1 MDNTLAL
8 ETRPQGWGEGAR
20 GDSIP
25 ADWSCQLQSHKS
37 HPGPGWQSINMKDFI
52 AFYNLPVLYGDSR

>member
-1 MDNTLAL
+1 M
-8 ETRPQGWGEGAR
+8 
-20 GDSIP
+20 P